1 MKTLLQPGD
10 KIHIRSDIEQGRWY
24 SMKTSEMRDSWI
36 KANMA
41 QPGQLVTIKK
51 VLHGRYQIEEDR
63 LCCYTDEMFDAD
75 LIEFLYN
82 DYLNNK

>member
-10 KIHIRSDIEQGRWY
+10 KIHIRSDIKQAQWY
-24 SMKTSEMRDSWI
+24 SMKTTEVRDSWI
-36 KANMA
+36 RANMA
-41 QPGQLVTIKK
+41 KPGQLVTIRR

-63 LCCYTDEMFDAD
+63 LCSYTDEMFEPD
-75 LIEFLYN
+75 LIEFLYQ

>member
-10 KIHIRSDIEQGRWY
+10 KIKIRADIKQAQQY
-24 SMKTSEMRDSWI
+24 KMKTTDVQDTWI

-41 QPGQLVTIKK
+41 QPGSTVTIKRI
-51 VLHGRYQIEEDR
+51 LHGRYQIEEDR
-63 LCCYTDEMFDAD
+63 LCSYTDEMFEPD
-75 LIEFLYN
+75 LIEFLYQ